1 MSISAVITGDLI
13 DSQSAQ
19 DTHAYIAQLKAT
31 LDQLAGLFDFK
42 AEQYRGDGFQLT
54 LVAPERAFECAVL
67 LRAGL
72 IANSPEGERFDAR
85 IAIGIGAAPSENHY
99 GGAFVLSGQGLDGMK
114 KTTLGIF
121 SHARQL
127 LDRIE
132 LPTEFVA
139 VIIEGWTRV
148 EAETYFL
155 HATQHASQKD
165 LAKTLGKSRVTVHK
179 ALQRANAELI
189 DRYLERTRA
198 WIQELQDAR

>member
-1 MSISAVITGDLI
+1 MNISAVITGDLI
-13 DSQSAQ
+13 DSQSVQ
-19 DTHAYIAQLKAT
+19 DTHAYIAQLQAQ
-31 LDQLAGLFDFK
+31 LQELAGIYEFK
-42 AEQYRGDGFQLT
+42 AEQYRGDGFQIT
-54 LVAPERAFECAVL
+54 LNAPERAFECAVV

-85 IAIGIGAAPSENHY
+85 IAIGIGAAPSVNHY
-99 GGAFVLSGQGLDGMK
+99 GEAFVLSGRGLDAMK

-121 SHARQL
+121 SHAQQL
-127 LDRIE
+127 LDRTE

-139 VIIEGWTRV
+139 NIIEGWTRV

-155 HATQHASQKD
+155 HATQQSSQKD

-189 DRYLERTRA
+189 DRYIERTRV
-198 WIQELQDAR
+198 WVQELQDA